1 MSHQLATKLEKV
13 DEEMCRLVIIESG
26 MRLRKDEK
34 RKREEISVSEL
45 WVYYYYYY
53 YYYYYHHHI
62 FISVCRILLVKLNI
76 GLLWLKL
83 HSTRRGL
90 FLLAHWTWN

>member
-1 MSHQLATKLEKV
+1 LELRKKLEKGYIWNIAFKQMKEDV
-13 DEEMCRLVIIESG
+13 LV
-26 MRLRKDEK
+26 
-34 RKREEISVSEL
+34 EL
-45 WVYYYYYY
+45 GV
-53 YYYYYHHHI
+53 
-62 FISVCRILLVKLNI
+62 